1 MRRLKA
7 LDEVIPLPNN
17 FDFGELDFNMF
28 TFSTFPEF
36 GMSIRM
42 KENNFLYIQFM
53 VKGEGRIH
61 LNALEIIYKLN
72 RRLKTIG

>member
-1 MRRLKA
+1 
-7 LDEVIPLPNN
+7 
-17 FDFGELDFNMF
+17 MF
-28 TFSTFPEF
+28 AFSTFPEF

-53 VKGEGRIH
+53 VKGAGRIQ